1 MKLATPRPAS
11 SRRLLR
17 ALGITDGGNTP
28 SKFRRAWGEIA
39 KAKVE
44 SALLLNMNKT
54 IQRLGILLFSLL
66 LLAVSSLGCKT
77 AEGFGKDMENAGE
90 GIQKGVK

>member
-1 MKLATPRPAS
+1 MK
-11 SRRLLR
+11 
-17 ALGITDGGNTP
+17 
-28 SKFRRAWGEIA
+28 
-39 KAKVE
+39 
-44 SALLLNMNKT
+44 KT
-54 IQRLGILLFSLL
+54 TQRLGILLLSIL

>member
-1 MKLATPRPAS
+1 MKT
-11 SRRLLR
+11 
-17 ALGITDGGNTP
+17 
-28 SKFRRAWGEIA
+28 
-39 KAKVE
+39 
-44 SALLLNMNKT
+44 T
-54 IQRLGILLFSLL
+54 IQRLGILFFSLL

>member
-1 MKLATPRPAS
+1 
-11 SRRLLR
+11 
-17 ALGITDGGNTP
+17 LGIPDGGNTP
-28 SKFRRAWGEIA
+28 SKFRQAWCEIA
-39 KAKVE
+39 EARVE

-54 IQRLGILLFSLL
+54 IQRLGILFFSLL
-66 LLAVSSLGCKT
+66 LLAVASLGCKT

>member
-1 MKLATPRPAS
+1 M
-11 SRRLLR
+11 
-17 ALGITDGGNTP
+17 NT
-28 SKFRRAWGEIA
+28 
-39 KAKVE
+39 
-44 SALLLNMNKT
+44 T
-54 IQRLGILLFSLL
+54 IQRFGILFISLL

>member
-1 MKLATPRPAS
+1 
-11 SRRLLR
+11 
-17 ALGITDGGNTP
+17 LGIPDGGNTP

-39 KAKVE
+39 GATVE
-44 SALLLNMNKT
+44 SALPLNMKTT
-54 IQRLGILLFSLL
+54 IQRLGILFFSLL